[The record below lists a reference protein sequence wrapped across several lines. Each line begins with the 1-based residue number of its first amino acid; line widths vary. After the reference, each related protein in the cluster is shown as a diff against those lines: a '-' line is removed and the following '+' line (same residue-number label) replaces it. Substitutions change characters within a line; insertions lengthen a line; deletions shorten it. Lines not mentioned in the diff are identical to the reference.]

1 MLPGPG
7 PDSPKEPAIQSG
19 PSQIVQQTGDLV
31 LFHAGGRVTK
41 VKRDS
46 GTHSGRTEGMR
57 TVVASDD
64 PIGLA
69 GVRIVVE
76 TEKGSGKGARD

>member
-19 PSQIVQQTGDLV
+19 PSQIVKQTGDLV
-31 LFHAGGRVTK
+31 LLHAGGRVTK
-41 VKRDS
+41 MKRDS

-57 TVVASDD
+57 TVVASDGSVR
-64 PIGLA
+64 IA
-69 GVRIVVE
+69 GGGIVVE
-76 TEKGSGKGARD
+76 TQ